1 MLTLPRPLDVPFT
14 DTSAEA
20 LRLSLDHGR
29 IAPLAARRIDVPTV
43 AAPTDTES
51 TLAEA
56 APHLKVG
63 GQAVLGRQISNSTPW
78 VAASSG

>member
-1 MLTLPRPLDVPFT
+1 MLTLPRPLDVPST

-43 AAPTDTES
+43 AAPTDT
-51 TLAEA
+51 
-56 APHLKVG
+56 
-63 GQAVLGRQISNSTPW
+63 
-78 VAASSG
+78 